1 MSDFYRYANFET
13 EHFFSVEEASANR
26 QQTILLIDYENLLRR
41 AKFRIHVLNMF
52 AEHVSPILDELL
64 NPWDDLDS

>member
-26 QQTILLIDYENLLRR
+26 QQTILLVDYENFFCG
-41 AKFRIHVLNMF
+41 AKFRIDLLNML
-52 AEHVSPILDELL
+52 AEHIAPILDELL